1 MRSSLAVNDLFADV
15 PTDPDTQVKVDIK
28 RTQRDFEA
36 RFWQAHRVG
45 RNQANRKKHYTQLR
59 REIGDDAARE
69 VAKFVEAIYA
79 GNARY
84 PKWFERLR

>member
-1 MRSSLAVNDLFADV
+1 MTERQHADPSADQEAQWV
-15 PTDPDTQVKVDIK
+15 LDIK
-28 RTQRDFEA
+28 RTRRTFES

-69 VAKFVEAIYA
+69 VARLVEAIYA
-79 GNARY
+79 GKARY
-84 PKWFERLR
+84 PRWFESLT